1 MVTRSPA
8 GAPGLSR
15 RARLLLVVGG
25 VALVVLLAGSRLLDY
40 YVNWL
45 WFGEVGF
52 RSVFSTIVLTRIV
65 QFVLVALVF
74 AALIAV
80 TLAVAFR
87 SRPVFVP
94 VSGAEDT
101 GARYGT
107 VVVQGM

>member
-1 MVTRSPA
+1 MTPPT
-8 GAPGLSR
+8 GAPALSR
-15 RARLLLVVGG
+15 RTRILLVIGG
-25 VALVVLLAGSRLLDY
+25 VALVALLAGSRLLDY

-80 TLAVAFR
+80 TLA
-87 SRPVFVP
+87 
-94 VSGAEDT
+94 
-101 GARYGT
+101 
-107 VVVQGM
+107 